1 MVDLAEVQTA
11 YYLVAATGVL
21 VAAFYYVYN
30 MRISQRNSTLALK
43 SQEQT
48 LETRQ
53 AQLFMQLYSIY
64 ESKDFL
70 KDYTDLWRYEY
81 TDINDWMSKYHPVK
95 NPEAYASFMRVGRFY
110 EGVGILVE
118 KKLISMDLVM
128 ELMREAILFNWDR
141 LKVYAYGQRE
151 LTHLPIWVHFE
162 NLANEVRAL
171 QPSAISADKLG
182 KVTRDMGGVKLASDE
197 A

>member
-1 MVDLAEVQTA
+1 MVDLQTVSVTIA
-11 YYLVAATGVL
+11 AATFVIGIIYYL
-21 VAAFYYVYN
+21 YN
-30 MRISQRNSTLALK
+30 LRT
-43 SQEQT
+43 T

-53 AQLFMQLYSIY
+53 ASLFMQLYGIY

-95 NPEAYASFMRVGRFY
+95 NPEAYASSMRVGRFY

-118 KKLISMDLVM
+118 KKLISMDLVV
-128 ELMREAILFNWDR
+128 ELMREAIIFNWDR

-151 LTHLPIWVHFE
+151 VTHMPIWTHFE
-162 NLANEVRAL
+162 SLYNEVKAR
-171 QPSAISADKLG
+171 QPDAVSADALG
-182 KVTRDMGGVKLASDE
+182 KITKEMGKIKS
-197 A
+197 

>member
-1 MVDLAEVQTA
+1 VDQDLIQLLQTTSYLIGAVSFAVTCA
-11 YYLVAATGVL
+11 YYIMNLS
-21 VAAFYYVYN
+21 N
-30 MRISQRNSTLALK
+30 NRKNQELALRA
-43 SQEQT
+43 QEQT

-53 AQLFMQLYSIY
+53 AQLFMQLYGIY

-81 TDINDWMSKYHPVK
+81 TDINDWMQKYHPVK

-118 KKLISMDLVM
+118 KKLISMDLVV
-128 ELMREAILFNWDR
+128 ELMREAIIFNWDR

-151 LTHLPIWVHFE
+151 ITHMPIWSHFE
-162 NLANEVRAL
+162 SLYNDVKAR
-171 QPSAISADKLG
+171 QPEAASGDAVGKMTKEMG
-182 KVTRDMGGVKLASDE
+182 KVQLES
-197 A
+197 

>member
-1 MVDLAEVQTA
+1 LVDVQTIGVVVTA
-11 YYLVAATGVL
+11 ASVSVAAI
-21 VAAFYYVYN
+21 YYMFTLRIN
-30 MRISQRNSTLALK
+30 MKNQQLTAK

-53 AQLFMQLYSIY
+53 AQLFMQLYAIY

-95 NPEAYASFMRVGRFY
+95 NPEAYSSFMRVGRFY

-118 KKLISMDLVM
+118 KKLISMDLVT

-162 NLANEVRAL
+162 NLATEIRTR
-171 QPSAISADKLG
+171 QPGAISADKLG
-182 KVTRDMGGVKLASDE
+182 KLTRDMGGVKLPTDKA
-197 A
+197 

>member
-1 MVDLAEVQTA
+1 MNLANNRKNQE
-11 YYLVAATGVL
+11 
-21 VAAFYYVYN
+21 
-30 MRISQRNSTLALK
+30 LALK
-43 SQEQT
+43 AQDQT

-70 KDYTDLWRYEY
+70 KDYTDLWKYEY
-81 TDINDWMSKYHPVK
+81 TDINDWMSKYHPMK

-128 ELMREAILFNWDR
+128 QLMKEAIIFNWDR

-151 LTHLPIWVHFE
+151 ITHMPIWSHFE
-162 NLANEVRAL
+162 SLYDEVRAR
-171 QPSAISADKLG
+171 QPEAASADTVG
-182 KVTRDMGGVKLASDE
+182 KVTKEMGKIS
-197 A
+197 

>member
-1 MVDLAEVQTA
+1 MFTLRINMKTQQLAA
-11 YYLVAATGVL
+11 
-21 VAAFYYVYN
+21 
-30 MRISQRNSTLALK
+30 R

-70 KDYTDLWRYEY
+70 KDYTDIWRYEY
-81 TDINDWMSKYHPVK
+81 SDIKDWMQKYHPMV

-118 KKLISMDLVM
+118 KRLISMDLVL
-128 ELMREAILFNWDR
+128 ELMREAIIFNWDR
-141 LKVYAYGQRE
+141 LKVHAYRQRE
-151 LTHLPIWVHFE
+151 LTHMPIWSHFE
-162 NLANEVRAL
+162 NLANEVRAI
-171 QPSAISADKLG
+171 QPGAVTANKLVEATKELG
-182 KVTRDMGGVKLASDE
+182 KVS
-197 A
+197 

>member
-1 MVDLAEVQTA
+1 MFTLRI
-11 YYLVAATGVL
+11 
-21 VAAFYYVYN
+21 N
-30 MRISQRNSTLALK
+30 MKAQQIAVKT
-43 SQEQT
+43 QEQT

-70 KDYTDLWRYEY
+70 KDYTDVWRYEY
-81 TDINDWMSKYHPVK
+81 SDINDWMSKYHPMV
-95 NPEAYASFMRVGRFY
+95 NPEAYASFMRLGRFY

-128 ELMREAILFNWDR
+128 ELMREAVIFNWDK

-151 LTHLPIWVHFE
+151 ITHMPIWAHFE
-162 NLANEVRAL
+162 NLANEVRSR
-171 QPSAISADKLG
+171 QPDAVTAEKLAPIT
-182 KVTRDMGGVKLASDE
+182 KKMGGIK
-197 A
+197 

>member
-1 MVDLAEVQTA
+1 LVDQELIQILQTVSYLVGAVSFAVTCA
-11 YYLVAATGVL
+11 YYIVNLA
-21 VAAFYYVYN
+21 N
-30 MRISQRNSTLALK
+30 NRRNQELTLKA
-43 SQEQT
+43 QDQT

-53 AQLFMQLYSIY
+53 AQLFMQLYGIY

-81 TDINDWMSKYHPVK
+81 IDINDWMSKYHPLK
-95 NPEAYASFMRVGRFY
+95 NPEAYASFMRIGRFY

-151 LTHLPIWVHFE
+151 LTHMPIWVHFE
-162 NLANEVRAL
+162 NLANEVRAR
-171 QPSAISADKLG
+171 QPKAISGDDLG
-182 KVTRDMGGVKLASDE
+182 KVTKEMGKIS
-197 A
+197 